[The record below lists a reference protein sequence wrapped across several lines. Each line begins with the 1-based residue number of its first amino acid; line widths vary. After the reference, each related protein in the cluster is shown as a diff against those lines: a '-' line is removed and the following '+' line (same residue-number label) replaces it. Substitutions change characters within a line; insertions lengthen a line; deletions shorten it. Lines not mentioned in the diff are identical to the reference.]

1 MILHVG
7 ILHLLEVRAKKKPDK
22 NTKSNVLT
30 KAVIDANLKYEKCH
44 QNINL
49 TSTGFVDKVKWRKK
63 RQLQTSIVIV
73 EIVKRNILSVQL
85 KPFKLDAFH

>member
-63 RQLQTSIVIV
+63 DNYKHQL
-73 EIVKRNILSVQL
+73 LL
-85 KPFKLDAFH
+85 WKL